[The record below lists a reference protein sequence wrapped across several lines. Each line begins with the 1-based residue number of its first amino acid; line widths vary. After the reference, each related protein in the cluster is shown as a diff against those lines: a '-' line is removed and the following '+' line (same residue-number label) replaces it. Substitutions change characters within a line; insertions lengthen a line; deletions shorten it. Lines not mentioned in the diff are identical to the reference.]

1 MEMECANETKK
12 LRDKIEKE
20 KIFYFLVGLN
30 LKFDDV
36 SGRVLSK
43 VLLLS
48 INEVFA
54 YVRGGRRMQRYN
66 A

>member
-43 VLLLS
+43 VLLS